1 MAIGTVKSAIS
12 FVDISGFEYSRK
24 VFIGY
29 ANAWVCFAI
38 FQQNIIFWLVL
49 FDELIL
55 YQKSIFLGINNGIGY
70 IMNL

>member
-1 MAIGTVKSAIS
+1 MAIRTVKSAIPL
-12 FVDISGFEYSRK
+12 VDISGFEYSRK
-24 VFIGY
+24 VLVGY

-55 YQKSIFLGINNGIGY
+55 YQKSIFLGINDGIGY
-70 IMNL
+70 IMNF